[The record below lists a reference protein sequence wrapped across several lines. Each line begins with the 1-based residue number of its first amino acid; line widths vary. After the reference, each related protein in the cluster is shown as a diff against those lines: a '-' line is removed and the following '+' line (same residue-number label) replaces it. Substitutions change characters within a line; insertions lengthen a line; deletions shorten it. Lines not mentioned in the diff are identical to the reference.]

1 MRKIIV
7 GISGATGVEIG
18 YRVLQALGE
27 TPDVETHLIVSDG
40 AKLIRAVCYV
50 DFSIP
55 TLRRVVSSMQSRA
68 DVKFHEH
75 VTHESY
81 KD

>member
-27 TPDVETHLIVSDG
+27 TPDV
-40 AKLIRAVCYV
+40 
-50 DFSIP
+50 
-55 TLRRVVSSMQSRA
+55 
-68 DVKFHEH
+68 
-75 VTHESY
+75 
-81 KD
+81 